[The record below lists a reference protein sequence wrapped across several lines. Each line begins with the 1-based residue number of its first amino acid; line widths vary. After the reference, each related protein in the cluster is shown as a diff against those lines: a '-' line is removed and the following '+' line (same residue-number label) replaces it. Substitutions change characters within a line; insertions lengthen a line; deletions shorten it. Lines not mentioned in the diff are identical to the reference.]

1 MAELKAGDKVRYK
14 KDVYGSYRDW
24 SGLEGVVDHVS
35 VTGTA
40 YVRVTKKSAQGMGRV
55 GQMSSLNA
63 DNLEKIVETV
73 EAERDIRVGN
83 LVRVVHTSH
92 WAGMEGVVIA
102 DHGPE
107 SYRKLRD
114 RYEIRITKQGG
125 CWKGVGGIGY
135 VNGNK
140 LEVLKKVAEPAEP
153 KLKAGDKVR
162 VNDKVRSKQW
172 VGAVCEVVTV
182 RESGMVN
189 MKAVSDLPRGYRAG
203 DPVNFEIEKL
213 DLIGA
218 DSVIETGDTVRVNE
232 NTCAPTLVGVEGVV
246 KSVKHDRVS
255 SRVTKTKPGNF
266 IGVGEDLTL
275 DARKFD
281 LVKKADGTV
290 VGDFVVGERVRVEN
304 YSPGLDVWE
313 GWEGTVSRVDKVW
326 IEVKFEGKQFSAG
339 GFERKH
345 LVRVADGE
353 QLPRSVDVSDIRV
366 GDKIRVTYAEKKTV
380 HGDVIETELGLVRE
394 GVVAYENGWGRFDSM
409 AGYRINPAYDGRTA
423 TYELLAR
430 PEKKVEPPVLTA
442 AEAAVGA
449 QAMTEE
455 GGLGKRLLTKIGED
469 KWSEVFLK
477 TGNSYPATDREAQE
491 VLDGRG
497 GEWLKVA

>member
-1 MAELKAGDKVRYK
+1 MAEVKAGDKVRYK
-14 KDVYGSYRDW
+14 KDVYNGYRDW
-24 SGLEGVVDHVS
+24 SGLEGVVERS
-35 VTGTA
+35 NNGTA
-40 YVRVTKKSAQGMGRV
+40 YVRVTKESAQGFGTV
-55 GQMSSLNA
+55 GQVSSLNA
-63 DNLEKIVETV
+63 GNLEKIV
-73 EAERDIRVGN
+73 
-83 LVRVVHTSH
+83 
-92 WAGMEGVVIA
+92 
-102 DHGPE
+102 
-107 SYRKLRD
+107 
-114 RYEIRITKQGG
+114 
-125 CWKGVGGIGY
+125 
-135 VNGNK
+135 
-140 LEVLKKVAEPAEP
+140 EP
-153 KLKAGDKVR
+153 KLKAGDRVR
-162 VNDKVRSKQW
+162 VNDKVLSKQW

-182 RESGMVN
+182 RDSGMVN

-213 DLIGA
+213 DLIGT

-255 SRVTKTKPGNF
+255 SRVTKAKPGSF

-290 VGDFVVGERVRVEN
+290 VGDFVVGERVRVEG
-304 YSPGLDVWE
+304 YSKDIDVWE
-313 GWEGTVSRVDKVW
+313 GWEGTVSRVEKVW
-326 IEVKFEGKQFSAG
+326 IEFSAG
-339 GFERKH
+339 SFERKH

-353 QLPRSVDVSDIRV
+353 QLPRKIERWEVRV

-380 HGDVIETELGLVRE
+380 RGDVIETELGLVRE

-430 PEKKVEPPVLTA
+430 PEKAAEPPALTA

-469 KWSEVFLK
+469 KWSEVFLT
-477 TGNSYPATDREAQE
+477 TGNTYPATDREAQE

-497 GEWLKVA
+497 GKWLKVS